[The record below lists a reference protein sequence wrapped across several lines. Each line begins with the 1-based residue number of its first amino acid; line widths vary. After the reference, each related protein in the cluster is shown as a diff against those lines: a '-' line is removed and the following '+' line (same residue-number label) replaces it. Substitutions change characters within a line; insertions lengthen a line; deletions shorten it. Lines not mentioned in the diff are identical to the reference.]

1 MAEGGSRG
9 GRSPAPRDRGHPA
22 RGCDL
27 ALPLERLPAPRAGRM
42 VRDRGE
48 TASQRGVH
56 PCPVRRRCTDGVRQH
71 RRRQTCAVGPGQA
84 SRTVWTYPP
93 PRQDAPRRL
102 PPKEV
107 TGCVPSGNGWDQL
120 RLPGPDP
127 RLGTVPER
135 QEHGSA
141 SDGQGP
147 ICPRGDRGQWLVPG
161 TPPLLV
167 PRPASPTVL

>member
-1 MAEGGSRG
+1 VLPVVTRRVIDASAMRT
-9 GRSPAPRDRGHPA
+9 PQPHPA
-22 RGCDL
+22 RGVISPCLSNVFLHHVLDEWFEIEVK
-27 ALPLERLPAPRAGRM
+27 PRL
-42 VRDRGE
+42 RGE
-48 TASQRGVH
+48 
-56 PCPVRRRCTDGVRQH
+56 CTLA
-71 RRRQTCAVGPGQA
+71 CAGGPGQA

-147 ICPRGDRGQWLVPG
+147 ICPRG
-161 TPPLLV
+161 
-167 PRPASPTVL
+167 